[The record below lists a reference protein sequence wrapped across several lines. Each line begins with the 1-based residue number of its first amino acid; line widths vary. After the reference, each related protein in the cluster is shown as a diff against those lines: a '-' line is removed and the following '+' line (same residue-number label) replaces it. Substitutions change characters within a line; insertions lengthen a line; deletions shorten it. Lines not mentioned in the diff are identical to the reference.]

1 MKSIEK
7 LRRWSCHLDIQKIAD
22 EIEAEIEE
30 NYMELPKDADGVPI
44 HVGDK
49 MYRESGTYTYTVH
62 FVGEGSYVP
71 VCPVT
76 YHIAAVYRHVK
87 PDPLK
92 ELLMEFVEE
101 VRKENVEK
109 AHLAEHVFDEYA
121 ERARELMEVD
131 A

>member
-7 LRRWSCHLDIQKIAD
+7 LRNWPCRLDIQEMAD
-22 EIEAEIEE
+22 EIEAEIEA

-49 MYRESGTYTYTVH
+49 MYRESETYTNTVQ
-62 FVGEGSYVP
+62 FVCEDSYMP
-71 VCPVT
+71 MSPT
-76 YHIAAVYRHVK
+76 TSFLAAGCRHVK

-92 ELLMEFVEE
+92 ELFKEFAND
-101 VRKENVEK
+101 VRKERIEN
-109 AHLAEHVFDEYA
+109 APLAEHVFDEYA
-121 ERARELMEVD
+121 ERARELMEED